1 VKESCN
7 PSGKGAK
14 EESEKSSKEAT
25 ASKLPVVGGGIGGER
40 IRDGGKNCTRKTV
53 EKTPE
58 GAGEVFWGEGGKD
71 GNEKAD
77 RGVGE
82 KKAGREEGGS
92 MDGKPLKPWPEC
104 GEKPEEAAGP
114 DGAPRD
120 LHRARMPVEVR
131 SGKPAG

>member
-1 VKESCN
+1 MKESCN

-14 EESEKSSKEAT
+14 EESEKSSTEAT

-58 GAGEVFWGEGGKD
+58 GAGEVFRGEGGKD

-82 KKAGREEGGS
+82 KKAGGEESSSVEGES
-92 MDGKPLKPWPEC
+92 LEPWPEG
-104 GEKPEEAAGP
+104 GEKAKQATSPNR
-114 DGAPRD
+114 APRD
-120 LHRARMPVEVR
+120 LHRARMPAEGR